1 MALQD
6 LTPQLRTRLSR
17 MERAVGWF
25 VILATA
31 LMLFGFAYYIY
42 NTAESKGWFIK
53 KIYYQTSIA
62 SGAGLKEGDPVK
74 LMGFDV
80 GDITRIEANDP
91 YDYYNITV
99 EFRIKAPKQGYLWS
113 DSTARVAAG
122 DLLGHRYLEVTKGK
136 IGIPTVLESTNRV
149 LLGMLRWK
157 LVRQREAA
165 LSKQF
170 TNRNDLLQ
178 ALKLEVEKNP
188 AQFYTNEISPKTA
201 YWLEPEESPA
211 VTERLERVVNQ
222 VEAAL
227 PGILSLTNQLALVL
241 SNSANM
247 TANFSEVAARARPVV
262 SNLAAATGN
271 LNRPGALGE
280 WLLPTNINQ
289 KLDSLLGGAD
299 ATVAN
304 ANTNLA
310 IVLENL
316 NRSLLNLADLTSNLN
331 HQVQM
336 NTNILS
342 QISRA
347 VVDADD
353 LVQGLKRHWF
363 LRSAFKTE
371 RTNAPAKATA
381 PVRSPKDRDVR

>member
-31 LMLFGFAYYIY
+31 LLLFGFAYYIY
-42 NTAESKGWFIK
+42 NTAERKGWFIK

-80 GDITRIEANDP
+80 GEITRIQANDP

-99 EFRIKAPKQGYLWS
+99 DFRIKVPNQGYLWS

-136 IGIPTVLESTNRV
+136 DGIPTVLESTNRV
-149 LLGMLRWK
+149 LLGMLKWK
-157 LVRQREAA
+157 YLRQREAV

-170 TNRNDLLQ
+170 TNRNEVLQ
-178 ALKLEVEKNP
+178 GIKAEVQKNP
-188 AQFYTNEISPKTA
+188 HQFYTNVIGAQTA

-227 PGILSLTNQLALVL
+227 PSILSLTNQLAIVL
-241 SNSANM
+241 SNTASM
-247 TANFSEVAARARPVV
+247 TANFSEVAARARPAI
-262 SNLAAATGN
+262 SNLTAATEN
-271 LNRPGALGE
+271 LGKPGGLGE

-310 IVLENL
+310 VILENL
-316 NRSLLNLADLTSNLN
+316 NRSLLNLADMTSNLN
-331 HQVQM
+331 QQVQM

-347 VVDADD
+347 VIDADD

-363 LRSAFKTE
+363 LRSAFKSE
-371 RTNAPAKATA
+371 RTNAPAK
-381 PVRSPKDRDVR
+381 PGERVRSPKDRGGG